1 MNLILDDGYQFGL
14 GAFETIPV
22 YQGRPVWLEAHER
35 RLRHTLEY
43 LGIGLSSDWEN
54 HLWEYVYSMDKE
66 DWVLKILAS
75 DKNINFTSRANPYAS
90 MADRPGYVIALSS
103 IRRNETSPL
112 VRHKTFNYG
121 DSILA
126 KRQARAEGIDEPIFC
141 NMQGQLTE
149 GAVSNLFFI
158 KNGRLYTPPVE
169 AGLLPGIIR
178 SYLCQCY
185 DVIEKPLYP
194 EDIRTFDEC
203 FLTNSLMGLMPI
215 RRFGTVAFPVSPETQ
230 TAALFR
236 RYEADK
242 RLPFPLSI
250 RRAGERPGRP
260 CPSR

>member
-1 MNLILDDGYQFGL
+1 MNLIFDDGYQFGL
-14 GAFETIPV
+14 GAFETIPIH
-22 YQGRPVWLEAHER
+22 QGRPVWLEAHER

-43 LGIGLSSDWEN
+43 LGIELSFDWERR
-54 HLWEYVYSMDKE
+54 LWEYVYNMGKG

-90 MADRPGYVIALSS
+90 MTVRPGYVIALSS

-121 DSILA
+121 DSMLA

-158 KNGRLYTPPVE
+158 KNGRLVK

-194 EDIRTFDEC
+194 EDIETFDEC
-203 FLTNSLMGLMPI
+203 FLTNSLMGLMPV
-215 RRFGTVAFPVSPETQ
+215 RRFGTVAFPVSSETQ

-236 RYEADK
+236 RYEAD
-242 RLPFPLSI
+242 RNHPFPGCYKTSW
-250 RRAGERPGRP
+250 
-260 CPSR
+260 

>member
-1 MNLILDDGYQFGL
+1 MDG
-14 GAFETIPV
+14 
-22 YQGRPVWLEAHER
+22 
-35 RLRHTLEY
+35 
-43 LGIGLSSDWEN
+43 
-54 HLWEYVYSMDKE
+54 E

-75 DKNINFTSRANPYAS
+75 DKNINFTSRANLYAS

-203 FLTNSLMGLMPI
+203 FLTNSLMGLMPV
-215 RRFGTVAFPVSPETQ
+215 RRFGTVVWLYMLTTFVAAALSVVTSKLFPQ
-230 TAALFR
+230 TLVALFR

-242 RLPFPLSI
+242 SLPFPLSI

>member
-1 MNLILDDGYQFGL
+1 MNLIFDDGYQFGL
-14 GAFETIPV
+14 GAFETLPV
-22 YQGRPVWLEAHER
+22 SQGRPVWLEAHER
-35 RLRHTLEY
+35 RLRYTLDY

-54 HLWEYVYSMDKE
+54 CLWDYVYSMDDGNK
-66 DWVLKILAS
+66 VLKILAS
-75 DKNINFTSRANPYAS
+75 DKNINFTSRVNPYAS
-90 MADRPGYVIALSS
+90 MTDRPGYVIALSS
-103 IRRNETSPL
+103 LRRNETSPL

-126 KRQARAEGIDEPIFC
+126 KRKARVEGIDEPIFC

-203 FLTNSLMGLMPI
+203 FLTNSLMGLMPV
-215 RRFGTVAFPVSPETQ
+215 RRFGTVAFPVSQETQ

-242 RLPFPLSI
+242 SQPFP
-250 RRAGERPGRP
+250 GRYKT
-260 CPSR
+260 SW

>member
-1 MNLILDDGYQFGL
+1 M
-14 GAFETIPV
+14 
-22 YQGRPVWLEAHER
+22 
-35 RLRHTLEY
+35 
-43 LGIGLSSDWEN
+43 
-54 HLWEYVYSMDKE
+54 
-66 DWVLKILAS
+66 KILAS

-90 MADRPGYVIALSS
+90 MTVRPGYVITLSS

-121 DSILA
+121 DSMLA
-126 KRQARAEGIDEPIFC
+126 KRQARSEGIDEPIFC

-158 KNGRLYTPPVE
+158 KNGRLYTPPVK

-194 EDIRTFDEC
+194 EDIETFDEC
-203 FLTNSLMGLMPI
+203 FLTNSLMGIMPV
-215 RRFGTVAFPVSPETQ
+215 RRFGTVAFPVSSETQ

-236 RYEADK
+236 RYEAD
-242 RLPFPLSI
+242 RNHPFPGCYKTSW
-250 RRAGERPGRP
+250 
-260 CPSR
+260 

>member
-1 MNLILDDGYQFGL
+1 MNLIFNDGYQFGL
-14 GAFETIPV
+14 GAFETLPV
-22 YQGRPVWLEAHER
+22 SQGRPVWLEAHER
-35 RLRHTLEY
+35 RLRYTLDY
-43 LGIGLSSDWEN
+43 LGIELSSDWEN
-54 HLWEYVYSMDKE
+54 CLWDYVYSMD
-66 DWVLKILAS
+66 DGDQVLKILTS
-75 DKNINFTSRANPYAS
+75 DKNISFTSRVNPYAS
-90 MADRPGYVIALSS
+90 MTNRPGYVIALSS
-103 IRRNETSPL
+103 LRRNETSPL

-126 KRQARAEGIDEPIFC
+126 KRKARVEGIDEPIFC

-194 EDIRTFDEC
+194 EDIQTFDEC
-203 FLTNSLMGLMPI
+203 FLTNSLMGLMPV
-215 RRFGTVAFPVSPETQ
+215 RRFGTVAFPVSQETQ

-242 RLPFPLSI
+242 SQPFP
-250 RRAGERPGRP
+250 GRYKT
-260 CPSR
+260 SW

>member
-1 MNLILDDGYQFGL
+1 MNLIFNDGYQFGL
-14 GAFETIPV
+14 GAFETLPV
-22 YQGRPVWLEAHER
+22 SQGRPVWLEAHER
-35 RLRHTLEY
+35 RLRYTLDY
-43 LGIGLSSDWEN
+43 LGIELSSDWEN
-54 HLWEYVYSMDKE
+54 CLWDYVYSMDDGDK
-66 DWVLKILAS
+66 VLKILTS
-75 DKNINFTSRANPYAS
+75 DKNISFTSRVNPYAS
-90 MADRPGYVIALSS
+90 MTNRPGYVIALSS
-103 IRRNETSPL
+103 LRRNETSPL

-126 KRQARAEGIDEPIFC
+126 KRKARVEGIDEPIFC

-203 FLTNSLMGLMPI
+203 FLTNSLMGLMPV
-215 RRFGTVAFPVSPETQ
+215 RRFGTVAFPVSPEMQ
-230 TAALFR
+230 TATLFR

-242 RLPFPLSI
+242 SLPFPLSI

>member
-1 MNLILDDGYQFGL
+1 MNLIFDDGYQFGL
-14 GAFETIPV
+14 GAFETLPV
-22 YQGRPVWLEAHER
+22 SQGRPVWLEAHER
-35 RLRHTLEY
+35 RLRYTLDY
-43 LGIGLSSDWEN
+43 LGIEFSSDWEN
-54 HLWEYVYSMDKE
+54 CLWEYVYSMDDGDK
-66 DWVLKILAS
+66 VLKILAS
-75 DKNINFTSRANPYAS
+75 DKNINFTSRVNPYTS
-90 MADRPGYVIALSS
+90 MTDRPGYVIALSS
-103 IRRNETSPL
+103 LRRNETSPL

-126 KRQARAEGIDEPIFC
+126 KRKARVEGIDEPIFC

-169 AGLLPGIIR
+169 SGLLPGIIR

-203 FLTNSLMGLMPI
+203 FLTNSLMGLMPV
-215 RRFGTVAFPVSPETQ
+215 RRFGTVAFPVSQETQ

-242 RLPFPLSI
+242 SQPFP
-250 RRAGERPGRP
+250 GRYKT
-260 CPSR
+260 SW

>member
-1 MNLILDDGYQFGL
+1 M
-14 GAFETIPV
+14 
-22 YQGRPVWLEAHER
+22 
-35 RLRHTLEY
+35 
-43 LGIGLSSDWEN
+43 
-54 HLWEYVYSMDKE
+54 
-66 DWVLKILAS
+66 KILAS

-90 MADRPGYVIALSS
+90 MADRPGYVITLSS

-185 DVIEKPLYP
+185 DVIEKPLYQA
-194 EDIRTFDEC
+194 
-203 FLTNSLMGLMPI
+203 L
-215 RRFGTVAFPVSPETQ
+215 VSGRYPN
-230 TAALFR
+230 FR
-236 RYEADK
+236 RMFPDELPHGTHAGPPLWHRRVSRIPRNADGC
-242 RLPFPLSI
+242 LIPPL
-250 RRAGERPGRP
+250 
-260 CPSR
+260 

>member
-1 MNLILDDGYQFGL
+1 MNLIFDDGYQFGL
-14 GAFETIPV
+14 GAFETMPV

-35 RLRHTLEY
+35 RLRHTLDY
-43 LGIGLSSDWEN
+43 LGIELPFNWKN
-54 HLWEYVYSMDKE
+54 CLWEYVHDMDKG

-90 MADRPGYVIALSS
+90 MTNRPGYVVALSS

-112 VRHKTFNYG
+112 VQHKTFNYG
-121 DSILA
+121 DSLLA
-126 KRQARAEGIDEPIFC
+126 KRQARAEGINEPIFC

-185 DVIEKPLYP
+185 DVIEKPLYL
-194 EDIRTFDEC
+194 EDIGTFDEC
-203 FLTNSLMGLMPI
+203 FLTNSLMGLMPV
-215 RRFGTVAFPVSPETQ
+215 RRFGTAIFPVSQETQ
-230 TAALFR
+230 TAALCR

-242 RLPFPLSI
+242 SQPFPGLYKTSW
-250 RRAGERPGRP
+250 
-260 CPSR
+260 

>member
-1 MNLILDDGYQFGL
+1 MNLIFNDGYQFGL
-14 GAFETIPV
+14 GAFETLPV
-22 YQGRPVWLEAHER
+22 SQGRPVWLEAHER
-35 RLRHTLEY
+35 RLRYTLDY
-43 LGIGLSSDWEN
+43 LGIELSSDWEN
-54 HLWEYVYSMDKE
+54 CLWDYVYSMDDGDK
-66 DWVLKILAS
+66 VLKILTS
-75 DKNINFTSRANPYAS
+75 DKNISFTSRVNPYAS
-90 MADRPGYVIALSS
+90 MTNRPGYVIALSS
-103 IRRNETSPL
+103 LRRNETSPL

-126 KRQARAEGIDEPIFC
+126 KRKARVEGIDEPIFC

-203 FLTNSLMGLMPI
+203 FLTNSLMGLMPV

-242 RLPFPLSI
+242 ILPFPLSI
-250 RRAGERPGRP
+250 RRAGEKPGRP

>member
-1 MNLILDDGYQFGL
+1 MNLIFDDGYQFGL
-14 GAFETIPV
+14 GAFETIPI
-22 YQGRPVWLEAHER
+22 YQSRPVWLEAHER

-43 LGIGLSSDWEN
+43 LGIELSFDWECR
-54 HLWEYVYSMDKE
+54 LWEYVYSMGNG
-66 DWVLKILAS
+66 DWVLKILTS

-90 MADRPGYVIALSS
+90 MTVRPGYVITLSS

-121 DSILA
+121 DSMLA

-158 KNGRLYTPPVE
+158 KNGRLYTPPVK

-194 EDIRTFDEC
+194 EDIETFDEC
-203 FLTNSLMGLMPI
+203 FLTNSLMGIMPV
-215 RRFGTVAFPVSPETQ
+215 RRFGTVAFPVSSETQ

-236 RYEADK
+236 RYEADRK
-242 RLPFPLSI
+242 HPFPGCYKTSW
-250 RRAGERPGRP
+250 
-260 CPSR
+260 

>member
-1 MNLILDDGYQFGL
+1 
-14 GAFETIPV
+14 
-22 YQGRPVWLEAHER
+22 
-35 RLRHTLEY
+35 
-43 LGIGLSSDWEN
+43 
-54 HLWEYVYSMDKE
+54 MDKE
-66 DWVLKILAS
+66 DWVLKKIAS

-90 MADRPGYVIALSS
+90 MADRPGYVITLSS

-158 KNGRLYTPPVE
+158 KNGRPYTPPVE

-194 EDIRTFDEC
+194 EDVRTFDEC
-203 FLTNSLMGLMPI
+203 FLTNSLMGLMPV
-215 RRFGTVAFPVSPETQ
+215 RRFGTVAFPVFPETQ

-242 RLPFPLSI
+242 SLPFPLSI
-250 RRAGERPGRP
+250 RRTGEKPGRP

>member
-1 MNLILDDGYQFGL
+1 
-14 GAFETIPV
+14 
-22 YQGRPVWLEAHER
+22 
-35 RLRHTLEY
+35 
-43 LGIGLSSDWEN
+43 
-54 HLWEYVYSMDKE
+54 
-66 DWVLKILAS
+66 
-75 DKNINFTSRANPYAS
+75 

-149 GAVSNLFFI
+149 GAVSNLFSSKTGGSI
-158 KNGRLYTPPVE
+158 RRPSKL
-169 AGLLPGIIR
+169 IIARHHR

-203 FLTNSLMGLMPI
+203 FLTNSLMGLMPV
-215 RRFGTVAFPVSPETQ
+215 RRFGTVVFPVSPETH

-236 RYEADK
+236 RCEADK
-242 RLPFPLSI
+242 SLPFPLSI

>member
-1 MNLILDDGYQFGL
+1 MNLIFDDGYQFGL
-14 GAFETIPV
+14 GAFETIPI

-43 LGIGLSSDWEN
+43 LGIELSFDWERR
-54 HLWEYVYSMDKE
+54 LWEYVYSMDKE

-90 MADRPGYVIALSS
+90 MTVRPGYVIALSS

-121 DSILA
+121 DSMLA

-158 KNGRLYTPPVE
+158 KNGRLYTRPDYCQ
-169 AGLLPGIIR
+169 ASSGLISVNVMMSSKSPCIR
-178 SYLCQCY
+178 KISRLS
-185 DVIEKPLYP
+185 
-194 EDIRTFDEC
+194 T
-203 FLTNSLMGLMPI
+203 S
-215 RRFGTVAFPVSPETQ
+215 VS
-230 TAALFR
+230 
-236 RYEADK
+236 
-242 RLPFPLSI
+242 
-250 RRAGERPGRP
+250 
-260 CPSR
+260 